1 MSGEMMRRANGDKVI
16 DVIRRHPVSR
26 EFPNGDDVMHGKILR
41 LITIYAGTLVPHN
54 CHGSLHLPI
63 RAIVDLATF
72 IQVGARPPV
81 AFT

>member
-1 MSGEMMRRANGDKVI
+1 MPSEMMRRANGDEVV
-16 DVIRRHPVSR
+16 DMIRRHPVSR

-41 LITIYAGTLVPHN
+41 LIAIYAGATIPHN

-63 RAIVDLATF
+63 RTIVDLATF
-72 IQVGARPPV
+72 VQVGARPPV